1 MVGRDSKERPDMR
14 KVALLPALLA
24 LLALPSLA
32 ATAADDTRIEA
43 ALQAAEAGQDYDPA
57 TIAASP
63 IAGWVEYAALRRDID
78 TLPVQ
83 RGQDFLARYRGR
95 AVAEAFRQVWLP
107 ALSRRQDWT
116 GFLAAWSPSIRDTS
130 LRCVDLNARQA
141 LGRVDAAWTG
151 EAQTIWRS
159 SGKSL
164 PGECDPVFA
173 LLAARGGLTS
183 ALRWERIDKAAGE
196 WQPAVMRAAA
206 RGLPADEAALANDYA
221 SFFEA
226 INERALNWPK
236 TDRSRWMASQGLARL
251 AKSVPVA
258 AEAQLP
264 KYAQALGFTE
274 ADRGRVLYQVALQSA
289 ASYEPEGARRLAAV
303 PLSAYDDKLHELQ
316 VREAL
321 ARSDWAGALAAI
333 RRMGDEQRN
342 QSRWTYFEAR
352 LSELTGDKAGAQALY
367 AKAATKAEFHGF
379 LAADRIG
386 QPYAL
391 CPLIPHDTPAARDAV
406 ARTPALVRAL
416 ALYRIDRRGWAQRE
430 WDDALSN
437 FDDDQR
443 RIAVGLAEDAG
454 WFDRGV
460 FGLVHV
466 GGKSY
471 PEETRLYLLRF
482 PMHHDATIRREA
494 ARNGLDPAWVA
505 GEIRSESIFDPK
517 ARSPANARGLMQ
529 LLPGTGAEVARK
541 LGLPWGGADSL
552 YDPDTNIVLGSA
564 YLRQMLDKYG
574 KPYRAIAAYNAGPAP
589 VARWTSQRPA
599 MDPDFWIET
608 ISYRE
613 TRDYVARVL
622 AFSTIYDWRLNGD
635 ALRLGDRMNGVAS
648 GKRIAFT
655 CPLAA
660 PPKQ

>member
-1 MVGRDSKERPDMR
+1 MR
-14 KVALLPALLA
+14 SVTLLLLA
-24 LLALPSLA
+24 VLAVPAVA
-32 ATAADDTRIEA
+32 APGDAQVQA
-43 ALQAAEAGQDYDPA
+43 ALQAAEAGQDYDA
-57 TIAASP
+57 AAIAASP
-63 IAGWVEYAALRRDID
+63 VAGWVEYASLRRNID
-78 TLPVQ
+78 TLPPQ
-83 RGQDFLARYRGR
+83 RGQDFLARYRGQ

-107 ALSRRQDWT
+107 ALARRQDWPD
-116 GFLAAWSPSIRDTS
+116 FLAAWSPSVQDTS
-130 LRCVDLNARQA
+130 LRCVALNARQA
-141 LGRVDAAWTG
+141 LGQVDAGWTAD
-151 EAQTIWRS
+151 AQAIWRS

-164 PGECDPVFA
+164 PGECDAVFA
-173 LLAARGGLTS
+173 ILAARGGLPP

-206 RGLPADEAALANDYA
+206 RGLPAGDAALANDYA
-221 SFFEA
+221 AFFEA
-226 INERALNWPK
+226 VNERALNWPR

-264 KYAQALGFTE
+264 RYAQALGFSE

-289 ASYEPEGARRLAAV
+289 SSYEPEGARRLAAV

-321 ARSDWAGALAAI
+321 ARSDWPGALAAI
-333 RRMGDEQRN
+333 RRMGNDQRG
-342 QSRWTYFEAR
+342 QARWTYFEAR
-352 LSELTGDKAGAQALY
+352 LSELAGDKAGARALY
-367 AKAATKAEFHGF
+367 ARAATKPEFHGF

-386 QPYAL
+386 QAYTL
-391 CPLIPHDTPAARDAV
+391 CPWLPHDTPAARDAV

-416 ALYRIDRRGWAQRE
+416 ALYRLDRRGWAQRE
-430 WDDALSN
+430 WDDALSR

-460 FGLVHV
+460 FGLVNV

-471 PEETRLYLLRF
+471 PEESRLYLLRF

-494 ARNGLDPAWVA
+494 ARNNLDPAWVA
-505 GEIRSESIFDPK
+505 GEIRAESVFDPK
-517 ARSPANARGLMQ
+517 ARSSANARGLMQ
-529 LLPGTGAEVARK
+529 LLPGTGAEIARG
-541 LGLPWGGADSL
+541 LGLPWNGADSL

-564 YLRQMLDKYG
+564 YLRQLLDKYG
-574 KPYRAIAAYNAGPAP
+574 KPYQTIAAYNAGPAP
-589 VARWTSQRPA
+589 VARWSSQRPS

-608 ISYRE
+608 ISYKE

-622 AFSTIYDWRLNGD
+622 AFSTLYDWRLNGD
-635 ALRLGDRMNGVAS
+635 AVRLTDRMNGVAG
-648 GKRIAFT
+648 GKRIAFS

-660 PPKQ
+660 PPK

>member
-1 MVGRDSKERPDMR
+1 MR
-14 KVALLPALLA
+14 SVTLLLLA
-24 LLALPSLA
+24 VLAVPAMA
-32 ATAADDTRIEA
+32 APGDAQVQA
-43 ALQAAEAGQDYDPA
+43 ALQAAEAGQDYDA
-57 TIAASP
+57 AAIAASP
-63 IAGWVEYAALRRDID
+63 VAGWVEYASLRRNID
-78 TLPVQ
+78 TLPPQ
-83 RGQDFLARYRGR
+83 RGQDFLARYRGQ

-107 ALSRRQDWT
+107 ALARRQDWPD
-116 GFLAAWSPSIRDTS
+116 FLAAWSPSVQDTS
-130 LRCVDLNARQA
+130 LRCVALNARQA
-141 LGRVDAAWTG
+141 LGQIDAGWTAD
-151 EAQTIWRS
+151 AQAIWRS

-164 PGECDPVFA
+164 PGECDAVFA
-173 LLAARGGLTS
+173 ILAARGGLPP

-206 RGLPADEAALANDYA
+206 RGLPAGDAALANDYA
-221 SFFEA
+221 AFFEA
-226 INERALNWPK
+226 VNERALNWPR

-264 KYAQALGFTE
+264 RYAQALGFSE

-289 ASYEPEGARRLAAV
+289 SSYEPEGARRLAAV

-321 ARSDWAGALAAI
+321 ARSDWPGALAAI
-333 RRMGDEQRN
+333 RRMGNDQRG
-342 QSRWTYFEAR
+342 QARWTYFEAR
-352 LSELTGDKAGAQALY
+352 LSELAGDKAGARALY
-367 AKAATKAEFHGF
+367 ARAATKPEFHGF

-386 QPYAL
+386 QAYTL
-391 CPLIPHDTPAARDAV
+391 CPWLPHDTPAARDAV

-416 ALYRIDRRGWAQRE
+416 ALYRLDRRGWAQRE
-430 WDDALSN
+430 WDDALSR

-460 FGLVHV
+460 FGLVNV

-471 PEETRLYLLRF
+471 PEESRLYLLRF

-494 ARNGLDPAWVA
+494 ARNNLDPAWVA
-505 GEIRSESIFDPK
+505 GEIRAESVFDPK
-517 ARSPANARGLMQ
+517 ARSSANARGLMQ
-529 LLPGTGAEVARK
+529 LLPGTGAEVARG
-541 LGLPWGGADSL
+541 LGLPWNGADSL
-552 YDPDTNIVLGSA
+552 YDPETNIVLGSA
-564 YLRQMLDKYG
+564 YLRQLLDKYG
-574 KPYRAIAAYNAGPAP
+574 KPYQTIAAYNAGPAP
-589 VARWTSQRPA
+589 VARWSSQRPA

-608 ISYRE
+608 ISYKE

-622 AFSTIYDWRLNGD
+622 AFSTLYDWRLNGD
-635 ALRLGDRMNGVAS
+635 AVRLTDRMNGVAG
-648 GKRIAFT
+648 GKRIAFS

-660 PPKQ
+660 PPK

>member
-1 MVGRDSKERPDMR
+1 MR
-14 KVALLPALLA
+14 IVALLLGSMLA
-24 LLALPSLA
+24 VPPSVA
-32 ATAADDTRIEA
+32 AAQANDAQVRA
-43 ALQAAEAGQDYDPA
+43 ALQAAEAGQDYDAAAIA
-57 TIAASP
+57 TSP
-63 IAGWVEYAALRRDID
+63 IAGWVEYASLRRNID
-78 TLPVQ
+78 TLPPQ
-83 RGQDFLARYRGR
+83 RGQDFLARYRGQ
-95 AVAEAFRQVWLP
+95 AVAEAFREIWLP
-107 ALSRRQDWT
+107 ALSRRQDWAS
-116 GFLAAWSPSIRDTS
+116 FLSAWSPSIQSVS

-141 LGRVDAAWTG
+141 LGKIDADWTAD
-151 EAQTIWRS
+151 AQAIWRS
-159 SGKSL
+159 GGKSL
-164 PGECDPVFA
+164 PSECDAPFA
-173 LLAARGGLTS
+173 LLAARGGLPP

-196 WQPAVMRAAA
+196 WQPAAMRAAA
-206 RGLPADEAALANDYA
+206 RGLPTDEAALANDYA

-333 RRMGDEQRN
+333 RRMGDAQRS

-352 LSELTGDKAGAQALY
+352 LSELTGDKAAAQALY
-367 AKAATKAEFHGF
+367 AKAATKPEFHGF

-386 QPYAL
+386 QAYTL
-391 CPLIPHDTPAARDAV
+391 CPWIPHDTPAAKDSV
-406 ARTPALVRAL
+406 ARTPALIRAL

-430 WDDALSN
+430 WDDALSR
-437 FDDDQR
+437 FSDDQR

-460 FGLVHV
+460 FGLVNV

-471 PEETRLYLLRF
+471 PEESRLYLLRF

-494 ARNGLDPAWVA
+494 QRNGLDPAWVA
-505 GEIRSESIFDPK
+505 GEIRSESVFDPK
-517 ARSPANARGLMQ
+517 ARSSANARGLMQ

-564 YLRQMLDKYG
+564 YLRQLLDKYG
-574 KPYRAIAAYNAGPAP
+574 KPYQTIAAYNAGPAP
-589 VARWTSQRPA
+589 VARWTAQRPA

-608 ISYRE
+608 ISYKE

-635 ALRLGDRMNGVAS
+635 AADITDRMNG
-648 GKRIAFT
+648 IANGRRVKFT
-655 CPLAA
+655 CPLAP

>member
-1 MVGRDSKERPDMR
+1 MR
-14 KVALLPALLA
+14 TVALLLGAMLA
-24 LLALPSLA
+24 VPSLA
-32 ATAADDTRIEA
+32 AGQAGDGQVQA
-43 ALQAAEAGQDYDPA
+43 ALQAAEAGQPYDPA
-57 TIAASP
+57 SVAASP
-63 IAGWVEYAALRRDID
+63 LAGWVEYASLRRNID
-78 TLPVQ
+78 TLPPQ
-83 RGQDFLARYRGR
+83 QGQAFLARYRDQ
-95 AVAEAFRQVWLP
+95 AVAEAFRQAWLP
-107 ALSRRQDWT
+107 ALARRQDWT
-116 GFLAAWSPSIRDTS
+116 NFLAAWSPTVQDTS
-130 LRCVDLNARQA
+130 LRCVDLDARQA
-141 LGRVDAAWTG
+141 LGRVDATWTSD
-151 EAQTIWRS
+151 AQAIWRS

-164 PGECDPVFA
+164 PSECDPVFA
-173 LLAARGGLTS
+173 LLAARGGLPP

-221 SFFEA
+221 SFFDA
-226 INERALNWPK
+226 INERALSWPK

-289 ASYEPEGARRLAAV
+289 SSYEPEGARRLAAV

-316 VREAL
+316 VREAI
-321 ARSDWAGALAAI
+321 ARSDWTAALAAI
-333 RRMGDEQRN
+333 RRMGDAQRG

-352 LSELTGDKAGAQALY
+352 LSELGGDKAGAQALY
-367 AKAATKAEFHGF
+367 AKAATKPEFHGF
-379 LAADRIG
+379 LAADRLG
-386 QPYAL
+386 QAYTL
-391 CPLIPHDTPAARDAV
+391 CPLIPHDAPATREAV

-430 WDDALSN
+430 WNDALSR
-437 FDDDQR
+437 FSDDQR

-460 FGLVHV
+460 FGLVNV

-471 PEETRLYLLRF
+471 PDESRLYLLRF

-505 GEIRSESIFDPK
+505 GEIRSESVFDPR
-517 ARSPANARGLMQ
+517 ARSSANARGLMQ

-541 LGLPWGGADSL
+541 LGMSWGGADSL
-552 YDPDTNIVLGSA
+552 YDPDTNIILGSA
-564 YLRQMLDKYG
+564 YLRQLLDKYG
-574 KPYRAIAAYNAGPAP
+574 KPYQTIAAYNAGPAP
-589 VARWTSQRPA
+589 VARWTSQRPS

-608 ISYRE
+608 ISYKE
-613 TRDYVARVL
+613 TREYVARVL

-635 ALRLGDRMNGVAS
+635 AADITDRINGITKGRRV
-648 GKRIAFT
+648 KFT

-660 PPKQ
+660 PPQQ

>member
-1 MVGRDSKERPDMR
+1 MR
-14 KVALLPALLA
+14 SITLLLLA
-24 LLALPSLA
+24 VLAVPA
-32 ATAADDTRIEA
+32 AAAPGDAQVQA
-43 ALQAAEAGQDYDPA
+43 ALQAAEAGQDYDA
-57 TIAASP
+57 AAIAASP
-63 IAGWVEYAALRRDID
+63 VAGWVEYASLRRNID
-78 TLPVQ
+78 TLPPQ
-83 RGQDFLARYRGR
+83 RGEDFLARYRGQ

-107 ALSRRQDWT
+107 ALARRQDWPD
-116 GFLAAWSPSIRDTS
+116 FLAAWSPSVQDTS
-130 LRCVDLNARQA
+130 LRCVALNARQA
-141 LGRVDAAWTG
+141 LGQVDAGWTAD
-151 EAQTIWRS
+151 AQAIWRS

-164 PGECDPVFA
+164 PGECDAVFA
-173 LLAARGGLTS
+173 LLAARGGLPP

-206 RGLPADEAALANDYA
+206 RGLPAGDAALANDYA
-221 SFFEA
+221 AFFEA
-226 INERALNWPK
+226 VNERALNWPR

-264 KYAQALGFTE
+264 RYAQALGFSE

-289 ASYEPEGARRLAAV
+289 SSYEPEGARRLAAV

-321 ARSDWAGALAAI
+321 ARSDWPGALAAI
-333 RRMGDEQRN
+333 RRMGNDQRG
-342 QSRWTYFEAR
+342 QARWTYFEAR
-352 LSELTGDKAGAQALY
+352 LSELAGDKAGARALY
-367 AKAATKAEFHGF
+367 ARAATKPEFHGF

-386 QPYAL
+386 QAYTL
-391 CPLIPHDTPAARDAV
+391 CPWLPHDTPAARDAI

-416 ALYRIDRRGWAQRE
+416 ALYRLDRRGWAQRE
-430 WDDALSN
+430 WDDALSR

-460 FGLVHV
+460 FGLVNV

-471 PEETRLYLLRF
+471 PEESRLYLLRF

-494 ARNGLDPAWVA
+494 ARNNLDPAWVA
-505 GEIRSESIFDPK
+505 GEIRAESVFDPK
-517 ARSPANARGLMQ
+517 ARSSANARGLMQ
-529 LLPGTGAEVARK
+529 LLPGTGAEVARG
-541 LGLPWGGADSL
+541 LGLPWNGADSL
-552 YDPDTNIVLGSA
+552 YDPETNIVLGSA
-564 YLRQMLDKYG
+564 YLRQLLDKYG
-574 KPYRAIAAYNAGPAP
+574 KPYQTIAAYNAGPAP
-589 VARWTSQRPA
+589 VARWSSQRPA

-608 ISYRE
+608 ISYKE

-622 AFSTIYDWRLNGD
+622 AFSTLYDWRLNGD
-635 ALRLGDRMNGVAS
+635 AVRLTDRMNGVAG
-648 GKRIAFT
+648 GKRIAFS

-660 PPKQ
+660 PPK